1 MARIGM
7 KYPVFAAEATY
18 TAGTGITYST
28 GQVLCH
34 AIAANVTY
42 NRRNNP
48 LYADDMKVEN
58 DKGLTDYSIAF
69 EGDRLPDEKRAAL
82 LGETAIYNTATP
94 PVVTHYIVND
104 SNPPYVGFGFYQVYM
119 EDNTTKYEA
128 FWFHR
133 VQFALDNEQ
142 SNTKGEQIQWGTY
155 NLTGTGFGVQLDNT
169 NGVQFFEHMNFAA
182 ESSAITWLKGKA
194 GIT

>member
-1 MARIGM
+1 
-7 KYPVFAAEATY
+7 
-18 TAGTGITYST
+18 
-28 GQVLCH
+28 
-34 AIAANVTY
+34 
-42 NRRNNP
+42 
-48 LYADDMKVEN
+48 
-58 DKGLTDYSIAF
+58 
-69 EGDRLPDEKRAAL
+69 
-82 LGETAIYNTATP
+82 
-94 PVVTHYIVND
+94 
-104 SNPPYVGFGFYQVYM
+104 M

-182 ESSAITWLKGKA
+182 ESSAIAWLKTKA
-194 GIT
+194 GIS